1 MNILC
6 KPAYVYLI
14 LSLIMFIVMMSI
26 SFASSNIFLFI
37 IKVGIWTLLLN
48 WLCYAGFTG
57 FAWFLV
63 FFPIMILSFFLA
75 IIIIAMTKQNNNENQ
90 NNNHIEK

>member
-1 MNILC
+1 
-6 KPAYVYLI
+6 
-14 LSLIMFIVMMSI
+14 MSI

-63 FFPIMILSFFLA
+63 FFPIIVLSFLLA
-75 IIIIAMTKQNNNENQ
+75 MIIIAMTKQNNNENQ
-90 NNNHIEK
+90 NNNNHIEKQYTLQ